1 MIFMNRFI
9 YVFDEDAK
17 ERLLAKKYTMLKS
30 DIRNNIYVFENKPE
44 QHFDFKDMVYT
55 LSDVLTY

>member
-1 MIFMNRFI
+1 MIFMNKFI

-17 ERLLAKKYTMLKS
+17 EKLLAKKYTLLKS
-30 DIRNNIYVFENKPE
+30 DTRNNIYVFENKSE